1 MPTEST
7 FLFAG
12 LLFLAAGLG
21 YVFARFG
28 DSDEEEEAEQSA
40 RANFLSGFRYLLNE
54 EADRAVDVFTGAGD
68 LSDEAMETQLALGTL
83 FRRRGEVDRAIRLHQ
98 NLVGRPSNSVAQR
111 EAASFALGEDYL
123 GAGLF
128 DRAEEL
134 FVRLRDSK
142 VHGVE
147 ALRRLLRI
155 CEVTSDWDRAVD
167 LCAELNRTGSG
178 GVNPAQLAHYYC
190 ELAEMARREN
200 APDVAVQML
209 TQAQSIEPDKAR
221 TALIR
226 ADLDSDSGRAAQAVA
241 ILSELGMAKPALM
254 GEILPRLLGV
264 AGLPGAQALVG
275 PAIEQLAATPEG
287 LRGIALG
294 VLRDSRIADP
304 LVTQFLV
311 VFLARQ
317 PALRGLLGGVGPE
330 SAGCEPSGHELARV
344 ENLRPLLQKLLRANT
359 RFQCANCGYGSD
371 AMHWQCPGCRSWDSN
386 RPVDSTVLEGVLS

>member
-40 RANFLSGFRYLLNE
+40 RASFLSGFRYLLNE
-54 EADRAVDVFTGAGD
+54 ESDRAVDVFTGAGD
-68 LSDEAMETQLALGTL
+68 LSDEAVETQLALGTL

-98 NLVGRPSNSVAQR
+98 NLVGRQPSSVAQR

-123 GAGLF
+123 SAGLF

-134 FVRLRDSK
+134 FVRLRDSQ

-190 ELAEMARREN
+190 ELAEVALRDK
-200 APDVAVQML
+200 APDVAIQML
-209 TQAQSIEPDKAR
+209 TQAQSIEPGKAR

-226 ADLDSDSGRAAQAVA
+226 ADLDSDAGRSAQA
-241 ILSELGMAKPALM
+241 ISDLKELGMAKPALI
-254 GEILPRLLGV
+254 GEILPRLLG
-264 AGLPGAQALVG
+264 LPGGQALVAS
-275 PAIEQLAATPEG
+275 AIAALAATPDG

-294 VLRDSRIADP
+294 VLRDSRVTDP
-304 LVTQFLV
+304 LVTQYLV
-311 VFLARQ
+311 IFLARQ
-317 PALRGLLGGVGPE
+317 PALAGLLATDDQE
-330 SAGCEPSGHELARV
+330 SSGQRLARV
-344 ENLRPLLQKLLRANT
+344 ERLRPLLQKLLNANA
-359 RFQCANCGYGSD
+359 RFQCGNCGYGSD

-386 RPVDSTVLEGVLS
+386 RPVDSTILEGVLS

>member
-40 RANFLSGFRYLLNE
+40 RASFLSGFRYLLNE
-54 EADRAVDVFTGAGD
+54 ESDRAVDVFTGAGD
-68 LSDEAMETQLALGTL
+68 LSDEAIETQLALGTL

-98 NLVGRPSNSVAQR
+98 NLVGRQPSSVAQR

-123 GAGLF
+123 SAGLF

-134 FVRLRDSK
+134 FVRLRDSQ

-190 ELAEMARREN
+190 ELAEVALRDK
-200 APDVAVQML
+200 APDVAIQML
-209 TQAQSIEPDKAR
+209 TQAQSIEPGKAR

-226 ADLDSDSGRAAQAVA
+226 ADLDSDAGRSAQA
-241 ILSELGMAKPALM
+241 ISDLKELGMAKPALI
-254 GEILPRLLGV
+254 GEILPRLLG
-264 AGLPGAQALVG
+264 LPGGQALVG
-275 PAIEQLAATPEG
+275 SAIAALAATPEG

-294 VLRDSRIADP
+294 VLRDSRVTDP
-304 LVTQFLV
+304 LVTQYLV
-311 VFLARQ
+311 IFLARQ
-317 PALRGLLGGVGPE
+317 PALAGLLATDDQE
-330 SAGCEPSGHELARV
+330 SSGQRLARV
-344 ENLRPLLQKLLRANT
+344 ERLRPLLQKLLNANA
-359 RFQCANCGYGSD
+359 RFQCGNCGYGSD

-386 RPVDSTVLEGVLS
+386 RPVDSTILEGVLS

>member
-40 RANFLSGFRYLLNE
+40 RASFLSGFRYLLNE
-54 EADRAVDVFTGAGD
+54 ESDRAVDVFTGAGD
-68 LSDEAMETQLALGTL
+68 LSDEAIETQLALGTL

-98 NLVGRPSNSVAQR
+98 NLVGRQPSSVAQR
-111 EAASFALGEDYL
+111 EAASFALGEVYL
-123 GAGLF
+123 SAGLF

-134 FVRLRDSK
+134 FVRLRDSQ

-190 ELAEMARREN
+190 ELAEVALRDK
-200 APDVAVQML
+200 APDVAIQML
-209 TQAQSIEPDKAR
+209 TQAQSIEPGKAR

-226 ADLDSDSGRAAQAVA
+226 ADLDSDAGRSAQA
-241 ILSELGMAKPALM
+241 ISDLKELGMAKPALI
-254 GEILPRLLGV
+254 GEILPRLLG
-264 AGLPGAQALVG
+264 LPGGQALVG
-275 PAIEQLAATPEG
+275 SAIAALAATPEG

-294 VLRDSRIADP
+294 VLRDSRVTDP
-304 LVTQFLV
+304 LVTQYLV
-311 VFLARQ
+311 IFLARQ
-317 PALRGLLGGVGPE
+317 PALAGLLATDDQE
-330 SAGCEPSGHELARV
+330 SSGQRLARV
-344 ENLRPLLQKLLRANT
+344 ERLRPLLQKLLNANA
-359 RFQCANCGYGSD
+359 RFQCGNCGYGSD

-386 RPVDSTVLEGVLS
+386 RPVDSTILEGVLS

>member
-40 RANFLSGFRYLLNE
+40 RASFLSGFRYLLNE
-54 EADRAVDVFTGAGD
+54 ESDRAVDVFTGAGD
-68 LSDEAMETQLALGTL
+68 LSDEAIETQLALGTL

-98 NLVGRPSNSVAQR
+98 NLVGRQPSSVAQR

-123 GAGLF
+123 SAGLF

-134 FVRLRDSK
+134 FVRLRDSQ

-155 CEVTSDWDRAVD
+155 CEATSDWDRAVD

-190 ELAEMARREN
+190 ELAEVALRDK
-200 APDVAVQML
+200 APDVAIQML
-209 TQAQSIEPDKAR
+209 TQAQSIEPGKAR

-226 ADLDSDSGRAAQAVA
+226 ADLDSDAGRSAQA
-241 ILSELGMAKPALM
+241 ISDLKELGMAKPALI
-254 GEILPRLLGV
+254 GEILPRLLG
-264 AGLPGAQALVG
+264 LPGGQALVG
-275 PAIEQLAATPEG
+275 SAIAALAATPEG

-294 VLRDSRIADP
+294 VLRDSRVTDP
-304 LVTQFLV
+304 LVTQYLV
-311 VFLARQ
+311 IFLARQ
-317 PALRGLLGGVGPE
+317 PALAGLLATDDQE
-330 SAGCEPSGHELARV
+330 SSGQRLARV
-344 ENLRPLLQKLLRANT
+344 ERLRPLLQKLLNANA
-359 RFQCANCGYGSD
+359 RFQCGNCGYGSD

-386 RPVDSTVLEGVLS
+386 RPVDSTILEGVLS

>member
-28 DSDEEEEAEQSA
+28 DADEEEEAEQSA
-40 RANFLSGFRYLLNE
+40 RASFLSGFRYLLNE

-83 FRRRGEVDRAIRLHQ
+83 FRRRGEIDRAIRLHQ
-98 NLVGRPSNSVAQR
+98 NLVGRPSSSVAQR

-142 VHGVE
+142 AHGVE

-167 LCAELNRTGSG
+167 LCAELNRRSSG

-190 ELAEMARREN
+190 ELAEMARREKT
-200 APDVAVQML
+200 PDVAVQML
-209 TQAQSIEPDKAR
+209 SQAQLIEPEKVR
-221 TALIR
+221 TALIL
-226 ADLDSDSGRAAQAVA
+226 ADLDSDSGRTAQAVET
-241 ILSELGMAKPALM
+241 LSKLGMEKPALM

-264 AGLPGAQALVG
+264 ARLPAAQALVAR
-275 PAIEQLAATPEG
+275 AIEKLAATPEG
-287 LRGIALG
+287 LRGIALC
-294 VLRDSRIADP
+294 VLRDARITDP
-304 LVTQFLV
+304 LVTQLLVAFLS
-311 VFLARQ
+311 RR
-317 PALRGLLGGVGPE
+317 PALQGLLAVDGQ
-330 SAGCEPSGHELARV
+330 EPPGRVLSGHQRTMV
-344 ENLRPLLQKLLRANT
+344 EHLRPLLQKLLSANT

-371 AMHWQCPGCRSWDSN
+371 AMHWQCPGCRLWDSN
-386 RPVDSTVLEGVLS
+386 RAADSTVLEGILS

>member
-40 RANFLSGFRYLLNE
+40 RASFLSGFRYLLNE
-54 EADRAVDVFTGAGD
+54 ESDRAVDVFTGAGD
-68 LSDEAMETQLALGTL
+68 LSDEAIETQLALGTL

-98 NLVGRPSNSVAQR
+98 NLVGRQPSSVAQR

-123 GAGLF
+123 SAGLF

-134 FVRLRDSK
+134 FVRLRDSQ

-190 ELAEMARREN
+190 ELAEVARRDK
-200 APDVAVQML
+200 APDVAIQML
-209 TQAQSIEPDKAR
+209 TQAESIEPGKAR

-226 ADLDSDSGRAAQAVA
+226 ADLDSDAGRSAQA
-241 ILSELGMAKPALM
+241 ISDLEELGMAKPALI
-254 GEILPRLLGV
+254 GEILPRLLGR
-264 AGLPGAQALVG
+264 PGGQALVG
-275 PAIEQLAATPEG
+275 SAIAALAATPEG

-294 VLRDSRIADP
+294 VLRDSRVTDP
-304 LVTQFLV
+304 LVTQYLAI
-311 VFLARQ
+311 FLARQ
-317 PALRGLLGGVGPE
+317 AALAGLLATDDQE
-330 SAGCEPSGHELARV
+330 SSGQRLARV
-344 ENLRPLLQKLLRANT
+344 ERLRPLLQKLLNANA
-359 RFQCANCGYGSD
+359 RFQCGNCGYGSD

-386 RPVDSTVLEGVLS
+386 RPVDSTILEGVLS

>member
-28 DSDEEEEAEQSA
+28 DADEEEEAEQSA
-40 RANFLSGFRYLLNE
+40 RASLLSGFRYLLNE
-54 EADRAVDVFTGAGD
+54 ESDRAVDVFTGAGD
-68 LSDEAMETQLALGTL
+68 LSDEALDTQLALGTL

-98 NLVGRPSNSVAQR
+98 NLLARPSSSVAQR
-111 EAASFALGEDYL
+111 EAAAFALGEDYL

-134 FVRLRDSK
+134 FVRLRNSR

-155 CEVTSDWDRAVD
+155 CEATSDWDRAVD
-167 LCAELNRTGSG
+167 LCAELNRSGSG
-178 GVNPAQLAHYYC
+178 GGSPAQLAHYYC
-190 ELAEMARREN
+190 ELAELARRDK
-200 APDVAVQML
+200 APDVAMQML
-209 TQAQSIEPDKAR
+209 SQADAIEPGKAR

-226 ADLDSDSGRAAQAVA
+226 ADLDSDAGRLAQA
-241 ILSELGMAKPALM
+241 ISNLSELGSAKPALIA
-254 GEILPRLLGV
+254 EILPRLLGLL
-264 AGLPGAQALVG
+264 ALPGGQALVG
-275 PAIEQLAATPEG
+275 SAIAALAATPDG

-294 VLRDSRIADP
+294 VLRDSRVTDP
-304 LVTQFLV
+304 LVTQYLAA
-311 VFLARQ
+311 FLARQ
-317 PALRGLLGGVGPE
+317 PALAGLLAADDQE
-330 SAGCEPSGHELARV
+330 SSAQCLARV
-344 ENLRPLLQKLLRANT
+344 ERLRPLLQKLLNANA
-359 RFQCANCGYGSD
+359 RFQCGNCGYGSD

-386 RPVDSTVLEGVLS
+386 RPVDSTVLEGILS

>member
-28 DSDEEEEAEQSA
+28 DADEEEEAEQSA
-40 RANFLSGFRYLLNE
+40 RASFLSGFRYLLNE
-54 EADRAVDVFTGAGD
+54 ESDRAVDVFTGAGD

-98 NLVGRPSNSVAQR
+98 NLLDRPSSSVAQR
-111 EAASFALGEDYL
+111 EAAAFALGEDYL

-134 FVRLRDSK
+134 FVRLRNSR

-167 LCAELNRTGSG
+167 LCAELNRAESG
-178 GVNPAQLAHYYC
+178 AVSPAQLAHYYC
-190 ELAEMARREN
+190 ELAELARRDK
-200 APDVAVQML
+200 APDLAIQML
-209 TQAQSIEPDKAR
+209 SQAQAIESGKAR

-226 ADLDSDSGRAAQAVA
+226 ADLDRDAGRSAQA
-241 ILSELGMAKPALM
+241 ISSLSELGMAKPALL
-254 GEILPRLLGV
+254 GEVLPRLLGL
-264 AGLPGAQALVG
+264 AGGQALVG
-275 PAIEQLAATPEG
+275 SAIAELAATPDG
-287 LRGIALG
+287 LRGIALA
-294 VLRDSRIADP
+294 VLRDSRVIDP
-304 LVTQFLV
+304 LVTQYLA

-317 PALRGLLGGVGPE
+317 PALHGLLAADHPE
-330 SAGCEPSGHELARV
+330 SPGDVLAGQGLARV
-344 ENLRPLLQKLLRANT
+344 EQLRPLLQKLLNANT
-359 RFQCANCGYGSD
+359 RFQCGNCGYGSD

-386 RPVDSTVLEGVLS
+386 RPVDSSVLEGVLS